1 MLVGGM
7 PQSVAAY
14 ADGRDLMAVDRAKGL
29 ILGLYRNDIEKRGG
43 LAAKRIKA
51 VFDAIPGQEEDN
63 ANFLKI
69 HDMGVRLQK
78 DGDFAGQ
85 ISSLI
90 KEKKKLQEMREN
102 CQHFDKSQSIP
113 NLLALIRQLVEAQP

>member
-1 MLVGGM
+1 MTW
-7 PQSVAAY
+7 ACAC
-14 ADGRDLMAVDRAKGL
+14 RRT
-29 ILGLYRNDIEKRGG
+29 
-43 LAAKRIKA
+43 
-51 VFDAIPGQEEDN
+51 
-63 ANFLKI
+63 
-69 HDMGVRLQK
+69 
-78 DGDFAGQ
+78 DFAGQ